1 MRNRIKIT
9 VVTVCYNA
17 EAKISETVRSVITQ
31 TYPDIEYIVKDGC
44 SGDKTLEI
52 LRKLQ
57 KEENI
62 LIFSEE
68 DNGIYDAMNTAVEY
82 ASGDYVIF
90 LNAGDAFA
98 DEYVLEELSQKCTEK
113 NCPDILF
120 GNIIY
125 KETNGSRLSRNYS
138 KICAKKYYYLS
149 GDTICHQVVMARRD
163 SLLKYPFDIT
173 YSICADRNWLL
184 TLIENKALFEYID
197 RVISI
202 CEVEG
207 YSTQN
212 QQRYEWETRRCIRE
226 HFSWEYYLYLVVDL
240 AKKNQ
245 FARKGMRFLGKMMF
259 HSRKIEG

>member
-1 MRNRIKIT
+1 MGRRKDIPP
-9 VVTVCYNA
+9 
-17 EAKISETVRSVITQ
+17 EFAKS
-31 TYPDIEYIVKDGC
+31 
-44 SGDKTLEI
+44 

-125 KETNGSRLSRNYS
+125 KETNGNRLSRNYS
-138 KICAKKYYYLS
+138 KICAKKLNFR
-149 GDTICHQVVMARRD
+149 T
-163 SLLKYPFDIT
+163 F
-173 YSICADRNWLL
+173 
-184 TLIENKALFEYID
+184 
-197 RVISI
+197 
-202 CEVEG
+202 
-207 YSTQN
+207 
-212 QQRYEWETRRCIRE
+212 
-226 HFSWEYYLYLVVDL
+226 
-240 AKKNQ
+240 
-245 FARKGMRFLGKMMF
+245 
-259 HSRKIEG
+259 